1 MISKG
6 MIVIDGKINSKLKQF
21 CTTNNL
27 GLGNVFDFDYN
38 LIISSIIDFDN
49 RLLKYGFDYL
59 DKWQIVAPLRPY
71 KELICN
77 FISDEFHDYL
87 KNKILDLRVPVYDDR
102 VIFIKTCNE
111 TRKFWDIYIKES
123 KYLKNSKIAFSL
135 ALWEVKPF
143 ILTLPVGW
151 VK

>member
-6 MIVIDGKINSKLKQF
+6 VIVIGGKINPKLEQF
-21 CTTNNL
+21 CVANSL
-27 GLGNVFDFDYN
+27 GVGNIFDFDYN
-38 LIISSIIDFDN
+38 LVISSTINFED
-49 RLLKYGFDYL
+49 RLLKHGFNYL
-59 DKWQIVAPLRPY
+59 KKWQVIAPLRPY
-71 KELICN
+71 KELICKV
-77 FISDEFHDYL
+77 IPDKFHDYL

-102 VIFIKTCNE
+102 IIFIKTCDE
-111 TRKFWDIYIKES
+111 TRKFWGIYIRES
-123 KYLKNSKIAFSL
+123 KYLKNSNVAFSI

>member
-6 MIVIDGKINSKLKQF
+6 IILIDRKIDFSLNKFLEISNLELGKI
-21 CTTNNL
+21 
-27 GLGNVFDFDYN
+27 FDFDYN
-38 LIISSIIDFDN
+38 LIIKSNVKTDIK
-49 RLLKYGFDYL
+49 LLKYGFNFL
-59 DKWQIVAPLRPY
+59 DKWQIVVSLRPY
-71 KELICN
+71 KELIYN
-77 FISDEFHDYL
+77 VISDEYHDYL

-102 VIFIKTCNE
+102 IFFIKTCDE

-123 KYLKNSKIAFSL
+123 EYLKNSNVAFSI
-135 ALWEVKPF
+135 ALWEIKPF